1 MLKLFHT
8 NNLYKTNFKNVLYT
22 TINLSKYLNI
32 SMKKLLLLFLLC
44 SVIINAQAQGA
55 SIISTNRPTYKIG
68 DTIQLRGKGI
78 KTLQLKSFAS
88 RDSFVVNTFI
98 SKLLSNTD
106 TLYNFIVPNTVK
118 NDVYLINAFSYTS
131 QLSDSIRLVRF
142 FVIPSNIDSLGVI
155 GWGRNDDGQT
165 NIPAGLKNVIQVAGG
180 RFHSLALKADGTVVA
195 WGNNDYGQAP
205 ISAGLNYVVQVAAG
219 AYHSLALKADGN
231 VVAWGLDGNGQTSI
245 PAGLNNVVQ
254 VAGGLYHSIALN
266 ADGTVVAWGNNDNG
280 QATIPAGLN
289 NVVQVAAG
297 AYHSLALKAD
307 GTLVTWG
314 NNDYGQAPIST
325 GLNNVV
331 QIAGGDF
338 HSLALKA
345 DGNVVAWGLNGNGQT
360 SITAG
365 LNNVVKITSGDSYS
379 LALKADGNVVA
390 WGSDGNGQTSIP
402 AGLNNVVQ
410 IAGGYYHS
418 LAIAKLYVNT
428 TTNIGDTITPTTFVK
443 NGDSLRITFQP
454 NIGYFIDSI
463 FINGVLNID
472 SLTGYT
478 FKNITQFQNVRVVY
492 KLQTFTITSSAGN
505 GGSISPQDTTI
516 INYGTKVLYTIT
528 SNIGYIVDTLF
539 VNGNRVDSTTSYTFD
554 SVKSNQTIVV
564 KFKPITAPGKPLNV
578 FAVEG
583 DSKAII
589 HFVSPIYNG
598 GVPINKYIV
607 EEIGGNYKD
616 SGATSPITIT
626 GLTNLQTYQFSV
638 KAVNSYGLVSDTSLS
653 NLIQPV
659 EMKLVKTIVIN
670 GIISKDT
677 TISIGGS
684 REITYSPNEG
694 YTLDSI
700 IVNGVYSNQITMD
713 SINRFTFKNIYGDST
728 IKLVYK
734 LQTFTIISSAGEG
747 GSISPQDTTII
758 YYGTKVQ
765 YTITPN
771 RGYVVD
777 TLFING
783 NRVDST
789 TSYTFDTVKADQ
801 TISVKFKVQTFSI
814 TSTAGIGGGISPQGI
829 NIFNYGSKPSYT
841 ILPNTG
847 YILDSLFVNGL
858 KVDSISS
865 YTFDSVKSDQTI
877 SVKFKVQTF
886 TITSS
891 AGIGGGISPQGINTF
906 NYGSKPSYTILP
918 NTGYILDSLFVNGLK
933 VDSITSY
940 TFDIVK
946 SDQTI
951 SVKFKVLTFS
961 ITSSAEIV
969 GSISPQGINTFN
981 YGSKPSYTILPN
993 TGYVL
998 DSLFVNGLKVDST
1011 TSYTFDS
1018 VKSDQTISAKFKVQT
1033 FTITSSA
1040 GEGGSISPQG
1050 TTLVNYGGNH
1060 AYSITPNI
1068 GFVIDTIFVN
1078 GVKVDSISSYT
1089 FDSVK
1094 ADQTISVKF
1103 KVQIFT
1109 ITSSA
1114 GIGGGITPQ
1123 GINTFNYGSKPSY
1136 TILPNTG
1143 YVLDS
1148 LFVNGLKVD
1157 STTSYTFDSVKS
1169 DQTISVKFK
1178 VQTFTITSSAGN
1190 GGSISP
1196 QDTTIINYGTK
1207 LQYTITPNIGYIVD
1221 TLFVNGNR
1229 VDSTT
1234 SYTFDSVKSN
1244 QTIVVKFK
1252 PITAPGKPLNVFA
1265 VEGDS
1270 KAIIHFVSPI
1280 YNGGV
1285 PINKYIV
1292 EEIGGNYKDSGATSP
1307 ITITGLTNLQTYQFS
1322 VKAVNSYGLVSD
1334 TSLSNLIQPVEM
1346 KLVKTIVINGIISKD
1361 TTISIGG
1368 SREITYSPNEGYTL
1382 DSIIVNGVYSNQ
1394 ITMDSINRFTFKNI
1408 YGDSTI
1414 KLVYKLQTFT
1424 IISSAGEGGSISPQD
1439 TTIINYGTKV
1449 QYTITPNTGFVL
1461 DSLFVN
1467 GVKVDSITSYTFDSL
1482 KSDQTILVKFKVQKF
1497 SITSSAGN
1505 GGSISPQGINNVN
1518 YGANAS
1524 YTFTPN
1530 TGYVIDSVIV
1540 NGVKINNVNNY
1551 TFNNV
1556 TGDSSIRVT
1565 FKLQTFTIISSA
1577 GNGGSIS
1584 PQDTN
1589 NVNYGAKASYTFT
1602 PNTGYF
1608 IDSVFINGVLNI
1620 DSLTGY
1626 TFNYITQSQTMR
1638 VVFTPITAPSK
1649 PRNVIGI
1656 SGNKKIILRFLSPT
1670 NFGSKSIVKYIAK
1683 VLDTNIKDSSTTTAI
1698 TLTGLTI
1705 GQTYNITVQAVN
1717 NEGLISDTTLV
1728 SNILH
1733 INSTEI
1739 ISTHRP
1745 TYKIGDTIQLRGN
1758 GIKTLKLKSFAS
1770 RDSFEI
1776 TNFITKT
1783 PISSDTNYTFIV
1795 PNTVK
1800 NELYIINAFSYTK
1813 QLSDSIRLVRFFVI
1827 PSNID
1832 SFGVVAWGDNSDRQ
1846 TSIPTSLNNVVQ
1858 IAGGVYHS
1866 LALKADGTVVAWGNN
1881 QYGQTTIPDGLN
1893 NVVQIAAGY
1902 VHSFALKADGTV
1914 VAWGSN
1920 LSGQTNIPAG
1930 INNVV
1935 QIAVGGSHNIV
1946 LKVDGTVDAWGINWA
1961 GQTSI
1966 PAGLNNVVQI
1976 AGGFSHSMALKIDG
1990 TVVAWGDNFFKQTTI
2005 PVGINNVTQIALSY
2019 RANIAIKADST
2030 LVAWGYNGYG
2040 ETNIPDGLNNVVQVA
2055 GGEYHFLAL
2064 KANGT
2069 VVEWG
2074 VNGYGQPIIP
2084 AELNNV
2090 IQIAGGYNHN
2100 LAIIKLYVNTTSNSG
2115 GTISPTTFVKNGDSL
2130 RITFQPNI
2138 GYFIDSIFI
2147 NGVLNIDSLT
2157 GYTFKNITQFQ
2168 NVRVVYKLQTFTI
2181 TSSAGNGG
2189 SISPQGINTLN
2200 YGSKSIYTITPNRGF
2215 LIDSLLING
2224 LKVDSISSYTFD
2236 SVKAD
2241 QTISVKFKVQT
2252 FTITSSAGIG
2262 GGISPQGINTFNYGS
2277 KPSYTILPNTGYV
2290 LDSLFVNGLKVDSI
2304 TSYTFDS
2311 IKSDQTISVKFK
2323 VQTFS
2328 ITSSAGNG
2336 GSISPQDTTIIN
2348 YGTKV
2353 LYTITSN
2360 IGYIVDTL
2368 FVNGNRVDSTTS
2380 YTFDSVKSNQT
2391 IVVKFKPITAPGK
2404 PLNVFAVEGDSK
2416 AIIHFVSPIY
2426 NGGVPINK
2434 YIVEEIGGNYKD
2446 SGATS
2451 PITITGLTNLQTY
2464 QFSVKAV
2471 NSYGLVSD
2479 TSLSNLIQPVE
2490 MKLVKTIVINGI
2502 ISKDTTI
2509 SIGGSREITYSPN
2522 EGYTLDSII
2531 VNGVYSNQ
2539 ITMDSINRFTF
2550 KNIYG
2555 DSTIKLVYKLQTF
2568 TIISSAGEGGSISPQ
2583 DTTIIYYG
2591 TKVQYTITPNRGYV
2605 VDTLFVNGNR
2615 VDSTTSY
2622 TFDSVK
2628 ADQTISV
2635 KFKVQTFS
2643 ITSTAGIGGGISPQG
2658 INTFNYGSKPSY
2670 TILPN
2675 TGYIL
2680 DSLFVNG
2687 LKVDSIS
2694 SYTFDSVKS
2703 DQTISVKFK
2712 VQTFTITSSAGIG
2725 GGISPQGIN
2734 TFNYGSKPSYTILPN
2749 TGYILDSLF
2758 VNGLKVDSITSY
2770 TFDSVKSD
2778 QTISVKFKVLTFSIT
2793 SSAEIV
2799 GSISPQGINTFN
2811 YGSKP
2816 SYTILPNTGYVL
2828 DSLFVNGLKVDSTTS
2843 YTFDSVKS
2851 DQTISAKFKVQTFT
2865 ITSSAGEGG
2874 SISPQGTTLVNYGG
2888 NHAYSITPN
2897 IGFVIDTIF
2906 VNGVKV
2912 DSISSYTFDSV
2923 KADQTISVKFKV
2935 QIFTITSSAGIG
2947 GGITPQGINTFN
2959 YGSKPSYTI
2968 LPNTGYVLD
2977 SLFVNGLKVD
2987 STTSYTF
2994 DSVKSDQ
3001 TISVKFKV
3009 QTFTI
3014 TSSAGNGGSISPQDT
3029 TIINY
3034 GTKLQ
3039 YTITPNIGYI
3049 VDTLFVNG
3057 NRVDSTTSY
3066 TFDSVKS
3073 NQTISVKFKIQSF
3086 SITSFAE
3093 MGGSISPQGI
3103 STLNYG
3109 SKPIYTITPNRG
3121 FVIDTVFVNG
3131 LKIDSIS
3138 NYTFDSVKANQTI
3151 SVKFKVQTFTITSSA
3166 GNGGSITPQDTTII
3180 NYGTKVQY
3188 TITSNIGYIVD
3199 TLFVNGNR
3207 VDSTTSYTFDSVKF
3221 NQTISVKFKVQTFTI
3236 TSSAEIGGGIS
3247 PQGISILNYGTKPIY
3262 TISPNTGYVLDSLF
3276 VNGLKVDS
3284 ITSYTFDSIK
3294 SDQTISVKF
3303 KILTFSIT
3311 SSAEIDGSISPQGIS
3326 SVNYVTKLQYTITPN
3341 IGYIVDTLFVNGNR
3355 VDSTTS
3361 YTFDSVK
3368 SDQTISVK
3376 FKVQTFTITSSAGNG
3391 GSISPQGI
3399 STLNYGAKPIY
3410 TITPNRGFV
3419 LDSLLINGLK
3429 VDSIS
3434 SYTFDSVKSNQTISV
3449 KFKVQTFT
3457 ITSSAGNG
3465 GSISPQ
3471 GINTLNYG
3479 SKSIYTITPNTGYIL
3494 DSLFVN
3500 GLKVDSISSYTFDS
3514 VKANQTISVKF
3525 KLQTFSITSTAGS
3538 GGSISPQ
3545 GISILIYGTKPIYTI
3560 SPNTGYVLDSLFVNG
3575 LKVDSITSYT
3585 FDSIK
3590 SDQTISVKFKILT
3603 FSITSSAEIEGSI
3616 SPQGISSV
3624 NYVTKL
3630 QYTITPNIGYVVDT
3644 LFVNGNRV
3652 DSTTSYTF
3660 DSVKSDQTISVKFKV
3675 QTFTITSSAG
3685 NGGSISPQGINTL
3698 NYGAKP
3704 IYTITPNRGF
3714 VLDSLLINGLKV
3726 DSISSY
3732 TFDSV
3737 KANQTILVKFK
3748 VQTFTLTSSAE
3759 NGGSISPQGTNTLNY
3774 GTKPIYTITPNRGF
3788 VIDSLFVNDV
3798 KVDSITSYTFDS
3810 VKANQTISVKF
3821 KVQTFSITSSA
3832 ENGGSISPQG
3842 TNTLNYGSKPTYTIT
3857 PNRGFVIDSL
3867 FVNGL
3872 KVDSITSYTFDSV
3885 KSNQTISVKFKVQT
3899 FTLTSSAG
3907 NGGSISPQGI
3917 STLNYGSKPIYT
3929 ITPNRGFVI
3938 DTVFVNGLKV
3948 DSISNYTFDSVKA
3961 NQTISVKFKLQ
3972 TFTITSSAGNGGSI
3986 SPQGINTLNYGS
3998 KSIYTITP
4006 NTGYILDSLFVNGLK
4021 VDSISSYTF
4030 DSVKANQT
4038 ISVKFK
4044 LQTFSITST
4053 AGNGGSISPQGIS
4066 ILIYG
4071 TKPIYTISPNTGYVL
4086 DSLFVNGLKVDSI
4099 TSYTFDSIKS
4109 DQTISVKFKV
4119 QTFSITSSA
4128 ENGGSISP
4136 QGTNTLNYGAKPIY
4150 TITPNR
4156 GFVIDSLFVNGLKV
4170 DSITSYTFDSVKSNQ
4185 TISVKFKVQTFTL
4198 TSSAGNGGSISPQG
4212 TSTFNYGTKP
4222 IYTILP
4228 NTGFILD
4235 SLFVNDVNVDSISS
4249 YTFDSLKANQ
4259 TISVKF
4265 KEQTFSITSSA
4276 GNGGSI
4282 SPQGIS
4288 TFNYG
4293 SKPTYTITPNTGF
4306 VIDSLFV
4313 NGLKVDSITSYTF
4326 DSVKSDQTISVK
4338 FKVQTFTITATAGNG
4353 GSISPQGTSTL
4364 NYGSKPTYTI
4374 TPNRGFVLDSLFVND
4389 VNVDSISSY
4398 TFDSVK
4404 SDQTISVKFKVQT
4417 FTITATAGN
4426 GGSISPQGTS
4436 TLNYGS
4442 KPTYTITPN
4451 RGFVLDS
4458 LFVNDVNVDSISS
4471 YTFDSVKSDQTI
4483 SVKFKVQTFT
4493 ITATA
4498 GNGGSISPQGISS
4511 LNYGAKPIYTITP
4524 NRGFVIDSLFVNGLK
4539 VDSISSYTFDSVK
4552 SNQTISVKFK
4562 VQTFTLTSSA
4572 GNGGSISP
4580 QGISTL
4586 NYGSKPTYTITPNRG
4601 FVLDSLFVND
4611 VNVDSI
4617 SSYTFD
4623 SVKANQTISVKF
4635 KVQTFSITSSAGDG
4649 GSISPQG
4656 ISTINYGAKPSY
4668 TISPNIGYVLDSLL
4682 INGLKV
4688 DSISSYTF
4696 DSVKSNQTISVKFK
4710 VQTFSITSSAGNGGS
4725 ISPQDTTIIN
4735 YGTKVQYT
4743 ITSNIGYIVDTLF
4756 VNGNR
4761 VDSTTSYTFDSVKAN
4776 QTISV
4781 KFKVQTFTITSSA
4794 EIGGSIS
4801 PQGISTINYGAKPTY
4816 IITPNTGYI
4825 LDSLFVNVLKVDSIS
4840 SYTFDSVKDNQT
4852 ILVKFKQITPPSK
4865 PLHVLA
4871 ISGNEQAIIR
4881 FESPLNN
4888 GGVSISKYIVEV
4900 VGENIKDSSIRS
4912 PIIITGLT
4920 NFQTYQFSVKAINN
4934 YGLESD
4940 TSLSNSIQPDN
4951 NLRIIKSSVI
4961 NGKITADTTVS
4972 LGEFRIISY
4981 SPKEGFTLDSIF
4993 INGIYSNEITRDSIN
5008 RYTFKNINGDSI
5020 IKVVYKLKQFNII
5033 ASAGMDGS
5041 ISPQGISS
5049 VYYGTKPIY
5058 TITPNTGFI
5067 LDSLFVNGLKVDSI
5081 TSYTFDSVKAN
5092 QTISVKFKVQ
5102 TFSITSSA
5110 VNGGG
5115 ITPQGTNTLNYG
5127 TKPTYIITPNTGFVL
5142 DSLFVNGLKVDSISS
5157 YTFDSVKSNQ
5167 TILVK
5172 FKQITPPSKPLHVL
5186 AISGN
5191 EQAIIRFESPLNNG
5205 GVSISKYIVEV
5216 VGENIKDSSIRSPII
5231 ITGLTNFQTYQFSV
5245 KAINN
5250 FGLESDTS
5258 LSNSIQPD
5266 SNLRFI
5272 KSSAINGKIT
5282 ADTTVSLGEFRII
5295 SYSPKEG
5302 FTLDSIFINGI
5313 YSNEITR
5320 DSINRYTFKN
5330 INGDSIIKVVYKLK
5344 QFNIIASAGMDG
5356 SISPQGIS
5364 SVYYGSKLIYTIT
5377 PNRGFVLDSLF
5388 VNDVKVDSIS
5398 SYTFDSV
5405 KSNQTISVK
5414 FKVQTFTIT
5423 SSAGNGGSITP
5434 QGISTLN
5441 YGSKP
5446 IYTITP
5452 NTGFVIDTVFV
5463 NGLKVD
5469 SISNYT
5475 FDSVKANQTIS
5486 VKFKIQ
5492 SFSITSSA
5500 EMGGSIS
5507 PQGISTLNYGSKPIY
5522 TITPNRGFVIDKVFV
5537 NGLKVD
5543 SITSYT
5549 FDSVKSNQTISVIF
5563 KVQTFTITSSAGDGG
5578 SISPQGISTI
5588 NYGAKP
5594 SYTISPNIGYVLD
5607 SLLINGLKVDSI
5619 SSYTFDSV
5627 KSNQTISVKFKVQTF
5642 SITSSAGNGGSI
5654 SPQDTTIIN
5663 YGTKVQY
5670 TITSNIGYIVDTLFV
5685 NGNRVDSTTSYTFD
5699 SVKANQTISVK
5710 FKVQTFSITTSAV
5723 NGGGITPQGTNTLNY
5738 GTKPTY
5744 IITPNTGFV
5753 LDSLFVNGL
5762 KVDSISSYT
5771 FDSVKSNQT
5780 ILVKFK
5786 QITPPSKPLHVLAI
5800 SGNEQAIIRFES
5812 PLNNGGVSISK
5823 YIVEVVGENI
5833 KDSSIRSPII
5843 ITGLTNFQTYQFSVK
5858 AINNFGLES
5867 DTSLSNSIQPD
5878 SNLRFIKSSVIN
5890 GKITADTTVSLGE
5903 FRIIS
5908 YSPKEGFTLDSIF
5921 INGIYSNEITRDSIN
5936 RYTFKNINGDSII
5949 KVVYKLKQFN
5959 IIASAGMDGSISP
5972 QGISSVYYGTKPI
5985 YTITP
5990 NTGFILDSLF
6000 VNGLKVDS
6008 ITSYTFDSV
6017 KANQTISVKFKVQ
6030 TFSITSSAVNGGGI
6044 TPQGINTLN
6053 YGAKPIYTITP
6064 NTGYI
6069 LDSLFVNG
6077 LNVDSISSYTF
6088 DSVKSNQTILVKF
6101 KQITPPSKP
6110 LHVLAISGNEQ
6121 AIIRF
6126 ESPLNNGGVSISK
6139 YIVEVVGEN
6148 IKDSS
6153 IRSPIII
6160 TGLTNFQTYQ
6170 FSVKAINNF
6179 GLESDTSLSNSIQP
6193 DSNLRFIK
6201 SSVINGKITADTTV
6215 SLGEFRI
6222 ISYSPKEGFTL
6233 DSIFINGIYSNE
6245 ITRDSINRY
6254 TFKNINGDSIIKV
6267 VYKLKQFNIIA
6278 SAGMDGSINP
6288 QGISSVY
6295 YGTKPSYTITPNRG
6309 FVIDTVFV
6317 NGLKVD
6323 SITSYTFDSVKS
6335 NQTISVKFKVQTF
6348 TITSSAGNGGSIT
6361 PQGINTLN
6369 YGTKPIYTITPS
6381 TGFIL
6386 DTLFVNGVKV
6396 DSNSS
6401 YTFDS
6406 VKSNQTISVKFKVQ
6420 TFTITSSAGNGG
6432 SITPQGINTLNY
6444 GTKPIYTITPNTGF
6458 ILDSLFVNGLKVD
6471 SITSY
6476 TFDSVKSNQTISVI
6490 FKVQTFTITSSA
6502 GDGGSISPQGIS
6514 TINYGAK
6521 PSYTISPNIGYV
6533 LDSLLINGLKV
6544 DSISSYTFDSVKS
6557 NQTISV
6563 KFKVQTF
6570 SITSSAGNGGS
6581 ISPQDTTIIN
6591 YGTKVQYTIT
6601 SNIGYIVDTLF
6612 VNGNRVDSTTSYTFD
6627 SVKANQTISVKFKVQ
6642 TFTITSSAEIGGS
6655 ISPQGISTINYG
6667 AKPTYIITPNT
6678 GYILDSLF
6686 VNVLKVDSISSYTFD
6701 SVKDNQ
6707 TILVKFKQIT
6717 PPSKPL
6723 HVLAISGNEQA
6734 IIRFESPLNNGGVSI
6749 SKYIVEVVGEN
6760 IKDSS
6765 IRSPIIITGLTNFQ
6779 TYQFSVKAINNY
6791 GLESDTSL
6799 SNSIQPD
6806 NNLRFIKS
6814 SVINGKITADTTVS
6828 LGEFR
6833 IISYS
6838 PKEGFILDSIFIN
6851 GIYSNE
6857 ITRDSINRYTFK
6869 NINGDS
6875 IIKVVYK
6882 LKQFNIIASAGMD
6895 GSINPQG
6902 ISSVYYGTKP
6912 IYTITPNTGFILDSL
6927 FVNGLKVDSITS
6939 YTFDTVKSNQTISAK
6954 FKVQTFTITSSAGE
6968 GGSISSQGTST
6979 LNYGTKPSYTITP
6992 NTGYIL
6998 DSLFVN
7004 GLKVDSISSYTF
7016 DSVKSNQT
7024 ISAIFKVQTFTIT
7037 SSAGN
7042 GGSITPQGINT
7053 LNYGTKPIYT
7063 ITPNTG
7069 FILDSLFVNGL
7080 KVDSITSYTFDS
7092 VKSNQTI
7099 SVIFKVQTFTI
7110 TSSAGDGGS
7119 ISPQGISTINYGA
7132 KPSYTISPNIG
7143 YVLDSLLINGLKVDS
7158 ISSYTFDSVKSDQT
7172 ISVKFKLQTFTI
7184 ISIAG
7189 TGGSISPQGTNR
7201 VNYGANA
7208 IYTFTPNTEYVI
7220 DSVIVNGVK
7229 VDSTTSYTF
7238 NNISANQT
7246 IQVIFKLAL
7255 VCPQTKLS
7263 PNIVRV
7269 GSELKSDIT
7278 TFAKQ
7283 RWYLAGTIKDST
7295 TNNTYTPTD
7304 AGVYTLLG
7312 IDSIGCESNLS
7323 KKYYYSRSCII
7334 STGRLGNGANIQAN
7348 IVGNANLIII
7358 KWCTDLIKENI
7369 TIQLL
7374 DISGAKVYEQEVP
7387 YNLGSMILNKSNI
7400 TSKNYYI
7407 QVLDSKGEIMQI
7419 SDLIKN

>member
-8 NNLYKTNFKNVLYT
+8 NYLYKTNFKNVLYT

-68 DTIQLRGKGI
+68 DTIQLRGNGI

-280 QATIPAGLN
+280 QASIPAGLN

-307 GTLVTWG
+307 GTLVAWG

-492 KLQTFTITSSAGN
+492 KLLTFSITSSAGNGGSISPQDTTIINYGTKLQYTITPNIGYIVDTLFVNGNRVDSTTSYTFDSVKSNQTIVVKFKPITAPGKPLNVFAVEGDSKAIIHFVSPIYNGGVPINKYIVEEIGGNYKDSGATSPITITGLTNLQTYQFSVKAVNSYGLVSDTSLSNLIQPVEMKLVKTIVINGIISKDTTISIGGSREITYSPNEGYTLDSIIVNGVYSNQITMDSINRFTFKNIYGDSTIKLVYKLQTFTIISSAGEGGSISPQDTTIIYYGTKVQYTITPNRGYVVDTLFVNGNRVDSTTSYTFDSVKADQTISVKFKVQTFSITSTAGIGGGISPQGISTLNYGSKSIYTILPNTGYILDSLFVNGLKVDSISSYTFDSVKSDQTISVKFKVQTFTITSSAGIGGGISPQGINTFNYGSKPSYTILPNTGYILDTLFVNGLKVDSITSYTFDSIKSDQTISVKFKVQTFTITSSAGEGGRISPQGINTFNYGSKPIYTISPNTGYILDSLFVNGLKVDSTTSYTFDSVKSDQTISVKFKVQTFTITSSAGDGGSISPQGTTLVNYGGNHAYSITPNIGFVIDTIFVNGVKVDSISSYTFDSVKAYQTISVKFKVQIFTITSSAGIGGGISPQGINTFNYGSKPSYTILPNTGYVLDSLFVNGLKVDSISSYTFDSVKSDQTISVKFKVLTFSITSSAGNGGSISSQDTTIINYGTKLQYTITPNIGYIVDTLFVNGNRVDSTTSYTFDSVKSNQTIVVKFKPITAPGKPLNVIAVEGDSKAIIHFVSPIYNGGVPINKYIVEEIGGNYKDSGATSPITITGLTNLQTYQFSVKAVNSYGLVSDTSLSNLIQPVEMKLVKTIVINGIISKDTTISIGGSREITYSPNEGYTLDSIIVNGVYSNQITMDSINRFTFKNIYGDSTIKLVYKLQTFTIISSAGEGGSISPQDTTIIYYGTKVQYTITPNRGYVVDTLFVNGNRVDSTTSYTFDTVKADQTISVKFKVQTFSITSTAGIGGGISPQGISTLNYGSKSIYTILPNTGYILDSLFVNGLKVDSISSYTFDSVKSDQTISVKFKVQTFTITSSAGIGGGISPQGINTFNYGSKPSYTILPNTGYILDTLFVNGLKVDSITSYTFDSIKSDQTISVKFKVQTFTITSSAGEGGRISPQGINTFNYGSKPIYTISPNTGYILDSLFVNGLKVDSTTSYTFDSVKSDQTISVKFKVQTFTITSSAGDGGSISPQGTTLVNYGGNHAYLITPNIGFVIDTIFVNGVKVDSISSYTFDSVKAYQTISVKFKVQIFTITSSAGIGGGITPQGINTFNYGSKPSYTILPNTGYVLDSLFVNGLKVDSTTSYTFDSVKADQTISVKFKVQTFTITSSAGN

-578 FAVEG
+578 IAVEG

-940 TFDIVK
+940 TFDSVK

-961 ITSSAEIV
+961 ITSSAEIG

-998 DSLFVNGLKVDST
+998 DSLFVNG
-1011 TSYTFDS
+1011 
-1018 VKSDQTISAKFKVQT
+1018 I
-1033 FTITSSA
+1033 
-1040 GEGGSISPQG
+1040 
-1050 TTLVNYGGNH
+1050 
-1060 AYSITPNI
+1060 
-1068 GFVIDTIFVN
+1068 
-1078 GVKVDSISSYT
+1078 KVDSISSYT
-1089 FDSVK
+1089 FDS
-1094 ADQTISVKF
+1094 I
-1103 KVQIFT
+1103 
-1109 ITSSA
+1109 
-1114 GIGGGITPQ
+1114 
-1123 GINTFNYGSKPSY
+1123 
-1136 TILPNTG
+1136 
-1143 YVLDS
+1143 
-1148 LFVNGLKVD
+1148 
-1157 STTSYTFDSVKS
+1157 KS

-1229 VDSTT
+1229 VDSIT
-1234 SYTFDSVKSN
+1234 SYTIDSVKSN

-1252 PITAPGKPLNVFA
+1252 PITAPSKPLNVFA

-1467 GVKVDSITSYTFDSL
+1467 GVKVDSITSYTFDSI
-1482 KSDQTILVKFKVQKF
+1482 KSDQTISVKFKVQKF
-1497 SITSSAGN
+1497 SITSTAGI
-1505 GGSISPQGINNVN
+1505 GGGISPQGINNVN

-1551 TFNNV
+1551 TFNIV

-1577 GNGGSIS
+1577 GNGGIIS

-1626 TFNYITQSQTMR
+1626 TFNNITQSQTMR

-1649 PRNVIGI
+1649 PRNVIAI
-1656 SGNKKIILRFLSPT
+1656 AGNKKIILRFLSPT

-1728 SNILH
+1728 SNIVP
-1733 INSTEI
+1733 INGTEI

-1776 TNFITKT
+1776 TNFITKI

-1800 NELYIINAFSYTK
+1800 NELYIINAFSYTN

-1827 PSNID
+1827 PRNID

-1858 IAGGVYHS
+1858 IAGGGYHS

-2005 PVGINNVTQIALSY
+2005 PVGINNVTQIALAY
-2019 RANIAIKADST
+2019 RDNIAIKADST

-2074 VNGYGQPIIP
+2074 VNGYGLPIIP

-2100 LAIIKLYVNTTSNSG
+2100 LAITKLYVNTTSNSG

-2189 SISPQGINTLN
+2189 GISPQGINTLN

-2252 FTITSSAGIG
+2252 FTITSSAEIG
-2262 GGISPQGINTFNYGS
+2262 GGISPQGISILNYGT
-2277 KPSYTILPNTGYV
+2277 KPIYTISPNTGYI

-2323 VQTFS
+2323 
-2328 ITSSAGNG
+2328 
-2336 GSISPQDTTIIN
+2336 
-2348 YGTKV
+2348 
-2353 LYTITSN
+2353 L
-2360 IGYIVDTL
+2360 
-2368 FVNGNRVDSTTS
+2368 
-2380 YTFDSVKSNQT
+2380 
-2391 IVVKFKPITAPGK
+2391 
-2404 PLNVFAVEGDSK
+2404 
-2416 AIIHFVSPIY
+2416 
-2426 NGGVPINK
+2426 
-2434 YIVEEIGGNYKD
+2434 
-2446 SGATS
+2446 
-2451 PITITGLTNLQTY
+2451 
-2464 QFSVKAV
+2464 
-2471 NSYGLVSD
+2471 
-2479 TSLSNLIQPVE
+2479 
-2490 MKLVKTIVINGI
+2490 
-2502 ISKDTTI
+2502 
-2509 SIGGSREITYSPN
+2509 
-2522 EGYTLDSII
+2522 
-2531 VNGVYSNQ
+2531 
-2539 ITMDSINRFTF
+2539 
-2550 KNIYG
+2550 
-2555 DSTIKLVYKLQTF
+2555 
-2568 TIISSAGEGGSISPQ
+2568 
-2583 DTTIIYYG
+2583 
-2591 TKVQYTITPNRGYV
+2591 
-2605 VDTLFVNGNR
+2605 
-2615 VDSTTSY
+2615 
-2622 TFDSVK
+2622 
-2628 ADQTISV
+2628 
-2635 KFKVQTFS
+2635 
-2643 ITSTAGIGGGISPQG
+2643 
-2658 INTFNYGSKPSY
+2658 
-2670 TILPN
+2670 
-2675 TGYIL
+2675 
-2680 DSLFVNG
+2680 
-2687 LKVDSIS
+2687 
-2694 SYTFDSVKS
+2694 
-2703 DQTISVKFK
+2703 
-2712 VQTFTITSSAGIG
+2712 
-2725 GGISPQGIN
+2725 
-2734 TFNYGSKPSYTILPN
+2734 
-2749 TGYILDSLF
+2749 
-2758 VNGLKVDSITSY
+2758 
-2770 TFDSVKSD
+2770 
-2778 QTISVKFKVLTFSIT
+2778 
-2793 SSAEIV
+2793 
-2799 GSISPQGINTFN
+2799 
-2811 YGSKP
+2811 
-2816 SYTILPNTGYVL
+2816 
-2828 DSLFVNGLKVDSTTS
+2828 
-2843 YTFDSVKS
+2843 
-2851 DQTISAKFKVQTFT
+2851 
-2865 ITSSAGEGG
+2865 
-2874 SISPQGTTLVNYGG
+2874 
-2888 NHAYSITPN
+2888 
-2897 IGFVIDTIF
+2897 
-2906 VNGVKV
+2906 
-2912 DSISSYTFDSV
+2912 
-2923 KADQTISVKFKV
+2923 
-2935 QIFTITSSAGIG
+2935 
-2947 GGITPQGINTFN
+2947 
-2959 YGSKPSYTI
+2959 
-2968 LPNTGYVLD
+2968 
-2977 SLFVNGLKVD
+2977 
-2987 STTSYTF
+2987 
-2994 DSVKSDQ
+2994 
-3001 TISVKFKV
+3001 
-3009 QTFTI
+3009 
-3014 TSSAGNGGSISPQDT
+3014 
-3029 TIINY
+3029 
-3034 GTKLQ
+3034 
-3039 YTITPNIGYI
+3039 
-3049 VDTLFVNG
+3049 
-3057 NRVDSTTSY
+3057 
-3066 TFDSVKS
+3066 
-3073 NQTISVKFKIQSF
+3073 
-3086 SITSFAE
+3086 
-3093 MGGSISPQGI
+3093 
-3103 STLNYG
+3103 
-3109 SKPIYTITPNRG
+3109 
-3121 FVIDTVFVNG
+3121 
-3131 LKIDSIS
+3131 
-3138 NYTFDSVKANQTI
+3138 
-3151 SVKFKVQTFTITSSA
+3151 
-3166 GNGGSITPQDTTII
+3166 
-3180 NYGTKVQY
+3180 
-3188 TITSNIGYIVD
+3188 
-3199 TLFVNGNR
+3199 
-3207 VDSTTSYTFDSVKF
+3207 
-3221 NQTISVKFKVQTFTI
+3221 
-3236 TSSAEIGGGIS
+3236 
-3247 PQGISILNYGTKPIY
+3247 
-3262 TISPNTGYVLDSLF
+3262 
-3276 VNGLKVDS
+3276 
-3284 ITSYTFDSIK
+3284 
-3294 SDQTISVKF
+3294 
-3303 KILTFSIT
+3303 LTFSIT

-3326 SVNYVTKLQYTITPN
+3326 SVNYVTKL
-3341 IGYIVDTLFVNGNR
+3341 
-3355 VDSTTS
+3355 
-3361 YTFDSVK
+3361 K
-3368 SDQTISVK
+3368 
-3376 FKVQTFTITSSAGNG
+3376 
-3391 GSISPQGI
+3391 
-3399 STLNYGAKPIY
+3399 
-3410 TITPNRGFV
+3410 
-3419 LDSLLINGLK
+3419 
-3429 VDSIS
+3429 
-3434 SYTFDSVKSNQTISV
+3434 
-3449 KFKVQTFT
+3449 
-3457 ITSSAGNG
+3457 
-3465 GSISPQ
+3465 
-3471 GINTLNYG
+3471 
-3479 SKSIYTITPNTGYIL
+3479 
-3494 DSLFVN
+3494 
-3500 GLKVDSISSYTFDS
+3500 
-3514 VKANQTISVKF
+3514 
-3525 KLQTFSITSTAGS
+3525 
-3538 GGSISPQ
+3538 
-3545 GISILIYGTKPIYTI
+3545 
-3560 SPNTGYVLDSLFVNG
+3560 
-3575 LKVDSITSYT
+3575 
-3585 FDSIK
+3585 
-3590 SDQTISVKFKILT
+3590 
-3603 FSITSSAEIEGSI
+3603 
-3616 SPQGISSV
+3616 
-3624 NYVTKL
+3624 
-3630 QYTITPNIGYVVDT
+3630 YTITPNIGYVVDT

-3714 VLDSLLINGLKV
+3714 VIDSLLINGLKV

-3737 KANQTILVKFK
+3737 KA
-3748 VQTFTLTSSAE
+3748 
-3759 NGGSISPQGTNTLNY
+3759 
-3774 GTKPIYTITPNRGF
+3774 
-3788 VIDSLFVNDV
+3788 D
-3798 KVDSITSYTFDS
+3798 
-3810 VKANQTISVKF
+3810 
-3821 KVQTFSITSSA
+3821 
-3832 ENGGSISPQG
+3832 
-3842 TNTLNYGSKPTYTIT
+3842 
-3857 PNRGFVIDSL
+3857 
-3867 FVNGL
+3867 
-3872 KVDSITSYTFDSV
+3872 
-3885 KSNQTISVKFKVQT
+3885 QTISVKFKVQT
-3899 FTLTSSAG
+3899 FT
-3907 NGGSISPQGI
+3907 
-3917 STLNYGSKPIYT
+3917 
-3929 ITPNRGFVI
+3929 
-3938 DTVFVNGLKV
+3938 
-3948 DSISNYTFDSVKA
+3948 
-3961 NQTISVKFKLQ
+3961 
-3972 TFTITSSAGNGGSI
+3972 ITSSAEIGG
-3986 SPQGINTLNYGS
+3986 G
-3998 KSIYTITP
+3998 
-4006 NTGYILDSLFVNGLK
+4006 
-4021 VDSISSYTF
+4021 
-4030 DSVKANQT
+4030 
-4038 ISVKFK
+4038 
-4044 LQTFSITST
+4044 
-4053 AGNGGSISPQGIS
+4053 ISPQGIS
-4066 ILIYG
+4066 ILNYG
-4071 TKPIYTISPNTGYVL
+4071 NKPIYTISPNTGYIL

-4109 DQTISVKFKV
+4109 DQTISVKFKLL
-4119 QTFSITSSA
+4119 TFSITASA
-4128 ENGGSISP
+4128 E
-4136 QGTNTLNYGAKPIY
+4136 
-4150 TITPNR
+4150 
-4156 GFVIDSLFVNGLKV
+4156 ID
-4170 DSITSYTFDSVKSNQ
+4170 
-4185 TISVKFKVQTFTL
+4185 
-4198 TSSAGNGGSISPQG
+4198 
-4212 TSTFNYGTKP
+4212 
-4222 IYTILP
+4222 
-4228 NTGFILD
+4228 
-4235 SLFVNDVNVDSISS
+4235 
-4249 YTFDSLKANQ
+4249 
-4259 TISVKF
+4259 
-4265 KEQTFSITSSA
+4265 
-4276 GNGGSI
+4276 GSI

-4288 TFNYG
+4288 SVNYVT
-4293 SKPTYTITPNTGF
+4293 KLQYTIMPNIGYVVDT
-4306 VIDSLFV
+4306 LFV
-4313 NGLKVDSITSYTF
+4313 NGNRVDSTTSYTF

-4338 FKVQTFTITATAGNG
+4338 FKVQTFTITSSAGN
-4353 GSISPQGTSTL
+4353 S
-4364 NYGSKPTYTI
+4364 
-4374 TPNRGFVLDSLFVND
+4374 
-4389 VNVDSISSY
+4389 
-4398 TFDSVK
+4398 
-4404 SDQTISVKFKVQT
+4404 
-4417 FTITATAGN
+4417 
-4426 GGSISPQGTS
+4426 
-4436 TLNYGS
+4436 
-4442 KPTYTITPN
+4442 
-4451 RGFVLDS
+4451 
-4458 LFVNDVNVDSISS
+4458 
-4471 YTFDSVKSDQTI
+4471 
-4483 SVKFKVQTFT
+4483 
-4493 ITATA
+4493 
-4498 GNGGSISPQGISS
+4498 GSISPQGINT
-4511 LNYGAKPIYTITP
+4511 LNYGSKSIYTITP
-4524 NRGFVIDSLFVNGLK
+4524 NTGFVI
-4539 VDSISSYTFDSVK
+4539 
-4552 SNQTISVKFK
+4552 
-4562 VQTFTLTSSA
+4562 
-4572 GNGGSISP
+4572 
-4580 QGISTL
+4580 
-4586 NYGSKPTYTITPNRG
+4586 
-4601 FVLDSLFVND
+4601 
-4611 VNVDSI
+4611 
-4617 SSYTFD
+4617 
-4623 SVKANQTISVKF
+4623 
-4635 KVQTFSITSSAGDG
+4635 
-4649 GSISPQG
+4649 
-4656 ISTINYGAKPSY
+4656 
-4668 TISPNIGYVLDSLL
+4668 DSLL

-4696 DSVKSNQTISVKFK
+4696 DSLKSDQTIRATFKIKSYIISTNRSTYKIGDTIQLHGNGIKSLKLKSFANRDSIVINTFISKLLSNTDTLYSFIVPNTVKNDVYLINAFSYTDQLSNSQRLVRFFVIPNNIDSLGVIGWGGDNGDGQTNIPATLNNVMQVAGGYYHSLALKGDGTLVAWGRNNFGQTNIPAGLNNVVQISGGRFHGLALKANGTVVAWGENYYEQTSIPAGLNNVVQVAGGSFHSLALKSDGTVVAWGANFYGQLNIPAGLNNVVQIAAGFYYSFALKADGTVVAWGEDEYKQTSIQPAGLKNVVQIASGKSHILALKADGTVVAWGSNGSGQTSIPAGLNNVVQIASGDSYSLALKFDGTVVAWGYNVGGQATIPTGLYNVVQIVGGYFHSLAIAKLYVNTTTNIGGTITPTTFVKYGDILRITYQPNNGYFIDSIFINGVLNTDSLTGYTFK
-4710 VQTFSITSSAGNGGS
+4710 NITQFQNVRVVYKIQTFIISSSAGNGGS
-4725 ISPQDTTIIN
+4725 IS
-4735 YGTKVQYT
+4735 
-4743 ITSNIGYIVDTLF
+4743 
-4756 VNGNR
+4756 
-4761 VDSTTSYTFDSVKAN
+4761 
-4776 QTISV
+4776 
-4781 KFKVQTFTITSSA
+4781 
-4794 EIGGSIS
+4794 
-4801 PQGISTINYGAKPTY
+4801 
-4816 IITPNTGYI
+4816 
-4825 LDSLFVNVLKVDSIS
+4825 
-4840 SYTFDSVKDNQT
+4840 
-4852 ILVKFKQITPPSK
+4852 
-4865 PLHVLA
+4865 
-4871 ISGNEQAIIR
+4871 
-4881 FESPLNN
+4881 
-4888 GGVSISKYIVEV
+4888 
-4900 VGENIKDSSIRS
+4900 
-4912 PIIITGLT
+4912 
-4920 NFQTYQFSVKAINN
+4920 
-4934 YGLESD
+4934 
-4940 TSLSNSIQPDN
+4940 
-4951 NLRIIKSSVI
+4951 
-4961 NGKITADTTVS
+4961 
-4972 LGEFRIISY
+4972 
-4981 SPKEGFTLDSIF
+4981 
-4993 INGIYSNEITRDSIN
+4993 
-5008 RYTFKNINGDSI
+5008 
-5020 IKVVYKLKQFNII
+5020 
-5033 ASAGMDGS
+5033 
-5041 ISPQGISS
+5041 
-5049 VYYGTKPIY
+5049 
-5058 TITPNTGFI
+5058 
-5067 LDSLFVNGLKVDSI
+5067 
-5081 TSYTFDSVKAN
+5081 
-5092 QTISVKFKVQ
+5092 
-5102 TFSITSSA
+5102 
-5110 VNGGG
+5110 
-5115 ITPQGTNTLNYG
+5115 PQGTNTLNYG

-5344 QFNIIASAGMDG
+5344 QFNIIASAGMGG

-5364 SVYYGSKLIYTIT
+5364 SVYYGSKPIYTIT

-5452 NTGFVIDTVFV
+5452 NRGFVIDTVFV

-5522 TITPNRGFVIDKVFV
+5522 TITPNRGFVIDTVFV
-5537 NGLKVD
+5537 NGLKVDSISNYTFDSVKANQTISVKFKVQTFTITSSAGNGGSISPQGINTLNYGSKSIYTITPNTGYILDSLFVNGLKVDSISSYTFDSVKFNQTISVKFKVQTFTITSSAEIGGGISPQGISILNYGTKPIYTISPNTGYVLDSLFVNGLKVDSITSYTFDSIKSDQTISVKFKILTFSITSSAEIDGSISPQGISSVNYVTKLQYTITPNIGYVVDTLFVNGNRVDSTTSYTFDSVKSDQTISVKFKVQTFTITATAGNGGSISPQGTNTLNYGAKPIYTITPNRGFVLDSLLINGLKVDSISSYTFDSVKANQTILVKFKVQTFTLTSSAENGGSISPQGTNTLNYGAKPIYTITPNRGFVIDSLFVNDVKIDSISSYTFDSVKANQTISVKFKVQTFTLTSSAGNGGSINPQGTSTFNYGTKPSYIITPNRGFVIDSLFVNDLKVD

-5549 FDSVKSNQTISVIF
+5549 FDSVKSNQTISVKFKVQTFTLTSSAGNGGSISPQGTSTFNYGTKPSYIITPNRGYVIDSLFVNDVKVDSITSYTFDSVKLDQTISVKF
-5563 KVQTFTITSSAGDGG
+5563 KVQTFTITATAGNGG
-5578 SISPQGISTI
+5578 SISPQGTSTF
-5588 NYGAKP
+5588 NYGTKP
-5594 SYTISPNIGYVLD
+5594 SYIITPNWGYVIDSLFVNDVKVDSITSYTFDSVKSNQTISVKFKVQTFSITSSAGNGGSISPQGTNTLNYGTKPSYIITPNRGFVLD
-5607 SLLINGLKVDSI
+5607 SLFVNDVKVDSI

-5642 SITSSAGNGGSI
+5642 TLTSSAGNGGSISPQGINSLNYGAKPTYTITPNRGFVLDSLFVNGLKVDSITSYTFDSVKSDQTISVKFKVQTFTITATAGNGGSISPQGTSTFNYGTKPSYIITPNRGFVLDSLFVNDVNVDSISSYTFDSVKTNQTISVKFKVQTFTITATAGNGGSINPQGISTLNYGSKPTYTITPNRGFVIDSLFVNDVNVDSISSYTFDSVKANQTISVKFKVQTFTITATAGNGGSI

-5710 FKVQTFSITTSAV
+5710 FKVQTFTIISSAG
-5723 NGGGITPQGTNTLNY
+5723 NGGSISPLGASTFNY
-5738 GTKPTY
+5738 GTKPIYT
-5744 IITPNTGFV
+5744 ILPNTGFI
-5753 LDSLFVNGL
+5753 LDSLFVNDVN
-5762 KVDSISSYT
+5762 VDSISSYT
-5771 FDSVKSNQT
+5771 FDSVKANQT

-5843 ITGLTNFQTYQFSVK
+5843 ITGLTNFQTYKFSVK

-5878 SNLRFIKSSVIN
+5878 NNLRIIKSSVIN

-5936 RYTFKNINGDSII
+5936 RFTFKNINGDSII

-6044 TPQGINTLN
+6044 TPQGTNTLN

-6088 DSVKSNQTILVKF
+6088 DSVKSNQTISVKF

-6193 DSNLRFIK
+6193 DNNLRFIK

-6278 SAGMDGSINP
+6278 SAGMDGSVSP

-6295 YGTKPSYTITPNRG
+6295 YGTKPSYTITPNR
-6309 FVIDTVFV
+6309 
-6317 NGLKVD
+6317 
-6323 SITSYTFDSVKS
+6323 
-6335 NQTISVKFKVQTF
+6335 
-6348 TITSSAGNGGSIT
+6348 
-6361 PQGINTLN
+6361 
-6369 YGTKPIYTITPS
+6369 
-6381 TGFIL
+6381 
-6386 DTLFVNGVKV
+6386 
-6396 DSNSS
+6396 
-6401 YTFDS
+6401 
-6406 VKSNQTISVKFKVQ
+6406 
-6420 TFTITSSAGNGG
+6420 
-6432 SITPQGINTLNY
+6432 
-6444 GTKPIYTITPNTGF
+6444 GF

-6476 TFDSVKSNQTISVI
+6476 TFDS
-6490 FKVQTFTITSSA
+6490 
-6502 GDGGSISPQGIS
+6502 
-6514 TINYGAK
+6514 
-6521 PSYTISPNIGYV
+6521 
-6533 LDSLLINGLKV
+6533 
-6544 DSISSYTFDSVKS
+6544 
-6557 NQTISV
+6557 
-6563 KFKVQTF
+6563 
-6570 SITSSAGNGGS
+6570 
-6581 ISPQDTTIIN
+6581 
-6591 YGTKVQYTIT
+6591 
-6601 SNIGYIVDTLF
+6601 
-6612 VNGNRVDSTTSYTFD
+6612 
-6627 SVKANQTISVKFKVQ
+6627 
-6642 TFTITSSAEIGGS
+6642 
-6655 ISPQGISTINYG
+6655 
-6667 AKPTYIITPNT
+6667 
-6678 GYILDSLF
+6678 
-6686 VNVLKVDSISSYTFD
+6686 
-6701 SVKDNQ
+6701 
-6707 TILVKFKQIT
+6707 
-6717 PPSKPL
+6717 
-6723 HVLAISGNEQA
+6723 
-6734 IIRFESPLNNGGVSI
+6734 
-6749 SKYIVEVVGEN
+6749 
-6760 IKDSS
+6760 
-6765 IRSPIIITGLTNFQ
+6765 
-6779 TYQFSVKAINNY
+6779 
-6791 GLESDTSL
+6791 
-6799 SNSIQPD
+6799 
-6806 NNLRFIKS
+6806 
-6814 SVINGKITADTTVS
+6814 
-6828 LGEFR
+6828 
-6833 IISYS
+6833 
-6838 PKEGFILDSIFIN
+6838 
-6851 GIYSNE
+6851 
-6857 ITRDSINRYTFK
+6857 
-6869 NINGDS
+6869 
-6875 IIKVVYK
+6875 
-6882 LKQFNIIASAGMD
+6882 
-6895 GSINPQG
+6895 
-6902 ISSVYYGTKP
+6902 
-6912 IYTITPNTGFILDSL
+6912 
-6927 FVNGLKVDSITS
+6927 
-6939 YTFDTVKSNQTISAK
+6939 VKSNQTISAK

-6979 LNYGTKPSYTITP
+6979 LNYGSKTTYTITP
-6992 NTGYIL
+6992 NRGFVL

-7004 GLKVDSISSYTF
+7004 DVKVDSISSYTF

-7110 TSSAGDGGS
+7110 TASAGDGGS

-7374 DISGAKVYEQEVP
+7374 DLSGAKVYEQEVP